1 MSKRGAAA
9 RVGASNAEELFAA
22 DARRDV
28 EVCGR
33 SLAQPGPSRFAREHA
48 HEPTPTP
55 YFILEDLFAHLE
67 FAEDSHLLDVGCGTG
82 RVLAYFAD
90 AGFPGH
96 EPTPTPYFILEDLFA
111 HLEFA
116 EDSHLLD
123 VGCGT
128 GRVLAYFA
136 DAGFP
141 GRATGVEL
149 DPDLARD
156 AASWARGFANLSV
169 IEGSVLNVPLAEY
182 THFYL
187 FNPFDTV
194 VLLDF
199 LARIE
204 AQATRPVALVHMS
217 DNGETYY
224 YAGRDGW
231 SLMAEGEFQKHPDA
245 RGRMFAVYEGPQ
257 HYSIWRFE
265 NGETYY
271 YAGRD
276 GWSLMAEGEFQK
288 HPDAR
293 GRMFAVYEGPQHYS
307 IWRFESLAV
316 G

>member
-9 RVGASNAEELFAA
+9 RAGASNAEELFAA

-28 EVCGR
+28 EGCGR
-33 SLAQPGPSRFAREHA
+33 SFAQPGPSRFAREHA

-82 RVLAYFAD
+82 RVLAYFAR
-90 AGFPGH
+90 
-96 EPTPTPYFILEDLFA
+96 T
-111 HLEFA
+111 
-116 EDSHLLD
+116 
-123 VGCGT
+123 
-128 GRVLAYFA
+128 RVS
-136 DAGFP
+136 
-141 GRATGVEL
+141 RARYRRG
-149 DPDLARD
+149 AR
-156 AASWARGFANLSV
+156 SRFGARCRIMGAGFANLSV

-231 SLMAEGEFQKHPDA
+231 SLMAEGSFKKHPMPGAVCSRCTKA
-245 RGRMFAVYEGPQ
+245 RSTTRSGG
-257 HYSIWRFE
+257 
-265 NGETYY
+265 
-271 YAGRD
+271 
-276 GWSLMAEGEFQK
+276 
-288 HPDAR
+288 
-293 GRMFAVYEGPQHYS
+293 
-307 IWRFESLAV
+307 FESLAV

>member
-1 MSKRGAAA
+1 MARADLRLRNGRIRGRGRDMSKRGVAA
-9 RVGASNAEELFAA
+9 RAEVSNVEELFAA

-48 HEPTPTP
+48 
-55 YFILEDLFAHLE
+55 
-67 FAEDSHLLDVGCGTG
+67 
-82 RVLAYFAD
+82 
-90 AGFPGH
+90 H

-204 AQATRPVALVHMS
+204 AQATRPATLVHMS

-231 SLMAEGEFQKHPDA
+231 SLVAEGEFQKHPDA

-265 NGETYY
+265 
-271 YAGRD
+271 
-276 GWSLMAEGEFQK
+276 
-288 HPDAR
+288 P
-293 GRMFAVYEGPQHYS
+293 
-307 IWRFESLAV
+307 LAV